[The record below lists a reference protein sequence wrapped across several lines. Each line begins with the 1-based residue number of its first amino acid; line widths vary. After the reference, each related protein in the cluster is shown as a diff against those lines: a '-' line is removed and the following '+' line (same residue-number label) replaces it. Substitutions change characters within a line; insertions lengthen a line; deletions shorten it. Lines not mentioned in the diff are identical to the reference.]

1 MFLIFANFVKN
12 ILISNVTKTLFKRKG
27 AKLNLKKIAVSL
39 SRKKIKDFQSKLCVL
54 KTLLL
59 EKEICVF
66 ALKIIFLKIVKIDL
80 KHFFCD

>member
-1 MFLIFANFVKN
+1 MFDDGSLMFLISANFVKN

-27 AKLNLKKIAVSL
+27 AKLNLKKITFSL

-59 EKEICVF
+59 K
-66 ALKIIFLKIVKIDL
+66 K
-80 KHFFCD
+80 